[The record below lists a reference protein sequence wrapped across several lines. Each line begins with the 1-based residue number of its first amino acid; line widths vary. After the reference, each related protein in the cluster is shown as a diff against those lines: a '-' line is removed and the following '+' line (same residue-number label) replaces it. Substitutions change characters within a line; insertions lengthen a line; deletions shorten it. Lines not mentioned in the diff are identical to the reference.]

1 MTTIDPSPPQIR
13 KKKKK
18 QDKQHQS
25 RKGLIGST
33 VIQKFRD
40 PSSVN
45 VSFFALGIFLFA
57 IFGGSLIKL
66 LKFFF

>member
-1 MTTIDPSPPQIR
+1 MLTCTQTTIDPSPPQIR

-33 VIQKFRD
+33 VIQVCRTLFIVNFRFIHIIYRN
-40 PSSVN
+40 SEILAV
-45 VSFFALGIFLFA
+45 
-57 IFGGSLIKL
+57 
-66 LKFFF
+66 